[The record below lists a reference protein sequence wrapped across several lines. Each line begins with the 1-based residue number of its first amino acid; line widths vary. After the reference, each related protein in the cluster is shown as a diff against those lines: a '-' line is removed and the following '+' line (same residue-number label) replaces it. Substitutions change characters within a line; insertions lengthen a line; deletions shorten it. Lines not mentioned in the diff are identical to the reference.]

1 MDVPALRP
9 LLLLV
14 LLSGLTVCQED
25 ILPHGPIEALV
36 GSSVT
41 LKTLLS
47 KPDFTFILWNFNNGE
62 EQTHISTLGAQGLN
76 TNAPYTGRVNI
87 SADGHLSLTGLKATD
102 SGEYSISVVS
112 ASGATKTA
120 EIELR
125 VIEPVSDV
133 MVKSN
138 IPEAIELN
146 STVVLTCTAK
156 GSFLKF
162 SWLNGTTAIVPDGKH
177 ITVEEGDSSTALS
190 VLSVHRTDLVGPL
203 FCSASNSLSSGK
215 SSAFNL
221 TVYYGPE
228 EVTISPASP
237 PEFVASKSDFSL
249 TCAARS
255 NPAASFSW
263 FQGDKPIEA
272 SGAVLSLS
280 DIEKKGLGQ
289 TKALYSCKASNTKTK
304 REVASTAVSFTVIEP
319 VSGVK
324 LSAPSELLFAGNSSA
339 NLSCEVAKGSVQDVA
354 WLKDG
359 TVLTSSGRVFFPA
372 DLRSVQISP
381 LQKEDNGEYT
391 CTVSNP
397 VSSESAKVKLPVIY
411 GPEAVELSGES
422 EVEVTDPLKL
432 ECSAPSVPPANYT
445 WTFNGTK
452 TTVTTSY
459 YIIEKVT
466 FSNTG
471 TYKCEAYNALT
482 GKTSSKTH
490 MLAVR
495 GEGELDD
502 GLSDGAIAGIVIGVL
517 AAVALAIGLFIYCRQ
532 KVPVESPY

>member
-1 MDVPALRP
+1 MFCFPCVFVNNAAQVQRVVFVYLLHKTHQRRRSALWRP
-9 LLLLV
+9 V
-14 LLSGLTVCQED
+14 LPVCIYLIYLSTC
-25 ILPHGPIEALV
+25 
-36 GSSVT
+36 S
-41 LKTLLS
+41 
-47 KPDFTFILWNFNNGE
+47 
-62 EQTHISTLGAQGLN
+62 
-76 TNAPYTGRVNI
+76 
-87 SADGHLSLTGLKATD
+87 
-102 SGEYSISVVS
+102 
-112 ASGATKTA
+112 
-120 EIELR
+120 
-125 VIEPVSDV
+125 EPVSDV

-177 ITVEEGDSSTALS
+177 IT
-190 VLSVHRTDLVGPL
+190 
-203 FCSASNSLSSGK
+203 SLRGNI
-215 SSAFNL
+215 F
-221 TVYYGPE
+221 
-228 EVTISPASP
+228 
-237 PEFVASKSDFSL
+237 L

-532 KVPVESPY
+532 KVP